1 MSKPLHTPPSLAI
14 LPLILVFAAAFLPQI
29 AYAFPTDTY
38 AVSSV
43 LAEGKWVKISVTESG
58 LHIIP
63 TATLRSWGFPD
74 PSKVRVYGYGG
85 RRIDDLLS
93 EANYIDDLPLAAS
106 ELTSAGLV
114 FYAAGPDRWVASSGN
129 RYRGEL
135 SPYTSYGYYFLTENA
150 EPAPELPLTGING
163 ASNPTDIAQ
172 GRLHHELEQTL
183 PSEAG
188 PIMTGEDFRTTRSR
202 QFDFKTPGRSD
213 NEVQIECQFVHRHI
227 GTSASLYF
235 EVDGNATGNGTANLN
250 VPSTS
255 DSHYVHASL
264 GISRFTATTSAND
277 AFRLSLTYQ
286 PSRTVYL
293 ANLDYISVNYN
304 RRLELD
310 AAGFS
315 DFWSNASQL
324 RFNGDSDTR
333 IWDVTDPWAVEKVN
347 TVAGS
352 DGKLT
357 WSVSRSGM
365 RSYVAWR
372 PGATL
377 PSPRLVGSISN
388 QNLHADA
395 GQVDMVIFAPR
406 QLTVQAQRIAS
417 LHEDEDSMKVL
428 IVNPEEVYN
437 EFSSGAPDV
446 AAFRKYLKMLYDR
459 GNAAGTP
466 LRYALIMGRATLDHR
481 NILETTR
488 RSGYINLPTW
498 VVNIP
503 RLALNDNDGYCSD
516 DIIAMLE
523 DNSGNTKGTDK
534 LSIAVGR
541 IPATSVEDVASSVD
555 KLYQYV
561 QKSKNGIWKNRVLI
575 VADDG
580 DRGKHLQQADTLVN
594 NMLAAKGQQ
603 HTFNKVYID
612 AYELISGTCP
622 DARKE
627 MYGALADGTSW
638 WIFTGHAN
646 DHSWTDED
654 ILTYNDIN
662 NNVYFRNIPFMV
674 AGTCD
679 FLRWDA
685 PKISGGELLYSTRYG
700 GVIAMISAA
709 RPVYIPNN
717 GYFMAAIGRHAFDRD
732 EDGRLVTAGE
742 VYRRTKN
749 DLRSP
754 NPPYGPLSDE
764 NRLRYVFMGDP
775 ALRIVSPSN
784 TVQLTSIDGKAVT
797 ADAQISIPALSNS
810 VIEGYVSAPDGNVLT
825 DFNGSIIL
833 ELYDA
838 LTSRTTLAHHGDE
851 GSVNVY
857 DVMGDKLYAGAA
869 KVENGYFSAKI
880 AMPAN
885 IADNFRPATLS
896 MYAAADNSDAEA
908 IGVNRDFYVAGYS
921 EPEVADTIK
930 PIIESMVLN
939 HSDFANGETVN
950 TNPLLIASVSDNV
963 GINIS
968 SAGVGHQLILTLDEM
983 TTFSDLAS
991 FYTPKADGTPGGII
1005 NYQLEN
1011 LSAGAHTIRLRVFD
1025 TSGNMAQQEI
1035 EFFVNPEAAPRIF
1048 DVFTDANPASTSAN
1062 FYIRHDRP
1070 ENLVE
1075 VGIEVFDLLG
1085 HPVWSA
1091 SQKGVSDM
1099 DLSTPV
1105 TWNLCDRTGRRVNR
1119 GIYLYRATITTDNAN
1134 YQTATRRIAVT
1145 AR

>member
-1 MSKPLHTPPSLAI
+1 MSKPLHTPQLFTI
-14 LPLILVFAAAFLPQI
+14 LPLLLAFVASFMPQK
-29 AYAFPTDTY
+29 AGAFSLDTY
-38 AVSSV
+38 ASSSV

-63 TATLRSWGFPD
+63 TATLRSWGFSD

-85 RRIDDLLS
+85 RRIADLLS
-93 EANYIDDLPLAAS
+93 KSNYIDDLPLTAS
-106 ELTSAGLV
+106 ELTPQGLV
-114 FYAAGPDRWVASSGN
+114 FYAAGPDRWVVSNGN
-129 RYRGEL
+129 RYHGEL
-135 SPYTSYGYYFLTENA
+135 SPYTSYGYYFLTESDEA
-150 EPAPELPLTGING
+150 APDIPLTGING
-163 ASNPTDIAQ
+163 ASNPTDLAQ
-172 GRLHHELEQTL
+172 GRLHHELELSL

-188 PIMTGEDFRTTRSR
+188 WIMTGEDFRTTRTR
-202 QFDFKTPGRSD
+202 QFNFKTPGRND
-213 NEVQIECQFVHRHI
+213 NEVQIECQFIHRHM
-227 GTSASLYF
+227 GSSARLTF
-235 EVDGNATGNGTANLN
+235 EIDGNATGEGSASLS

-264 GISRFTATTSAND
+264 GITRFAATTSAND
-277 AFRLSLTYQ
+277 AFNMSLTYQ

-304 RRLELD
+304 RRLEMD

-315 DFWSNASQL
+315 DFWSNASEL
-324 RFNGDSDTR
+324 CFAGDAETR

-347 TVAGS
+347 TAPGT
-352 DGKLT
+352 DGKLS
-357 WSVSRSGM
+357 WSVSRNGV

-377 PSPRLVGSISN
+377 PSPSFVSRVSN

-395 GQVDMVIFAPR
+395 GKVDMVIFAPR
-406 QLTVQAQRIAS
+406 QLTTQAQRIAA
-417 LHEDEDSMKVL
+417 LHEAEDSMKVL
-428 IVNPEEVYN
+428 VVNPEEVYN
-437 EFSSGAPDV
+437 EFASGAPDV
-446 AAFRKYLKMLYDR
+446 SAFRKYLKMLYDR
-459 GNAAGTP
+459 GNEAGTP
-466 LRYALIMGRATLDHR
+466 LRYAMLMGRSTLDHR

-498 VVNIP
+498 VVSNP
-503 RLALNDNDGYCSD
+503 RHALNDNDGYCSD
-516 DIIAMLE
+516 DLIAMLE

-541 IPATSVEDVASSVD
+541 MPATSVEDVTASVD

-561 QKSKNGIWKNRVLI
+561 QKSKNGIWKNRVLV

-580 DRGKHLQQADTLVN
+580 DRGTHLHQADSLVN
-594 NMLAAKGQQ
+594 NMLASSGQQ
-603 HTFNKVYID
+603 HTFTKVYID

-662 NNVYFRNIPFMV
+662 SNVYFRNIPFMV
-674 AGTCD
+674 AATCD

-700 GVIAMISAA
+700 GVIAMVSAA

-717 GYFMAAIGRHAFDRD
+717 GYFMASLGRHAFDRD
-732 EDGRLVTAGE
+732 EQGRLVTAGE
-742 VYRRTKN
+742 LYRRTKN

-754 NPPYGPLSDE
+754 KAPYDPISDE

-797 ADAQISIPALSNS
+797 PDAQITIGALSNS
-810 VIEGYVSAPDGNVLT
+810 VIEGYVAAPDGTVLS
-825 DFNGSIIL
+825 DFNGSITL

-838 LTSRTTLAHHGDE
+838 LTSRTTLAHHGDDGRE
-851 GSVNVY
+851 DVY

-869 KVENGYFSAKI
+869 RVEGGRFSAKI

-896 MYAAADNSDAEA
+896 MYAVADNTNAEA
-908 IGVNRDFYVAGYS
+908 IGVNRDFYVAGYT
-921 EPEVADTIK
+921 EPAEADTIK
-930 PIIESMVLN
+930 PVIESMILN
-939 HSDFANGETVN
+939 YSDFTNGETVN
-950 TNPLLIASVSDNV
+950 TNPLLIATVSDNV

-968 SAGVGHQLILTLDEM
+968 SAGVGHQLILTLDDM

-991 FYTPKADGTPGGII
+991 FYTPKADGTPGGTI

-1011 LSAGAHTIRLRVFD
+1011 LSAGAHSLRLRVFD

-1035 EFFVNPEAAPRIF
+1035 EFFVDPEAAPRIF
-1048 DVFTDANPASTSAN
+1048 DVFTDANPASTAAN

-1085 HPVWSA
+1085 HPIWSS
-1091 SQKGVSDM
+1091 SQKGISDM

-1105 TWNLCDRTGRRVNR
+1105 TWNLCDRIGRRVNR

-1145 AR
+1145 AP